1 MKARTILMIGW
12 VGLML
17 YAYPGYMS
25 YDSIVQLIQA
35 RSGVLGDAHPPLMSA
50 LWGVTD
56 SVVAG
61 PLPMLVI
68 QVTCFLVG
76 VYLILKRFMSPRAA
90 AICATLVLWFPPIAV
105 VLAVIWK
112 DSQMVAFL
120 VLGAALLLS
129 PRRGAMI
136 TGLVLLS
143 AATALRY
150 NALAITLP
158 LVMLLF
164 AWTPALRWWLRYSI
178 AAGVWVAIT
187 LLATVV
193 TSVLTT
199 EGEHTY
205 AWHESLALLDV
216 VGTLRYAPDLPDA
229 ELRADL
235 AGTPLIETTGVQLR
249 ARSSFR
255 PENLPERKVQT
266 FGTGSYTPA
275 LWVTTFHIFT
285 APVTS
290 EQRAAISRT
299 WKAVVFAH
307 PLAYLEYRWH
317 ILRERIHLGDRAI
330 PSGAYVWFTDILDLS
345 GSARK
350 VGHTARPSKIQTALQ
365 PAMLWF
371 GTSFL
376 FRPYIY
382 LVLSLVLA
390 VLCRKNRELLALVLS
405 GVANE
410 AALFI
415 LAPTID
421 YRYSVW
427 LVIST
432 TVVVIALIAKRAR
445 GTVRISEPAWRR
457 DEPSAAGDP

>member
-1 MKARTILMIGW
+1 VKARTILVIGW

-25 YDSIVQLIQA
+25 YDSVVQLIQA

-50 LWGVTD
+50 LWGLTD
-56 SVVAG
+56 RVIAG
-61 PLPMLVI
+61 PLPMLVL
-68 QVTCFLVG
+68 QVTCFLAG
-76 VYLILKRFMSPRAA
+76 VYLILKRFLSPRAA

-120 VLGAALLLS
+120 VLGTALLLS
-129 PRRGAMI
+129 PRRGVNI

-158 LVMLLF
+158 LVVLLF
-164 AWTPALRWWLRYSI
+164 VWNPAHRWWLRGVI
-178 AAGVWVAIT
+178 ALGAWLALT
-187 LLATVV
+187 LAAMLV
-193 TSVLTT
+193 TRALTT

-205 AWHESLALLDV
+205 AWHDSVALCDI

-229 ELRADL
+229 ELREDL
-235 AGTPLIETTGVQLR
+235 AGTPLVETTDVQLR

-255 PENLPERKVQT
+255 PEDLPERKVQT
-266 FGTGSYTPA
+266 FGTGGYTPA
-275 LWVTTFHIFT
+275 LWVTTFHVFSVPET
-285 APVTS
+285 MD
-290 EQRAAISRT
+290 QRAAIARA
-299 WKAVVFAH
+299 WKAIVLSH
-307 PLAYLEYRWH
+307 PAAYLEYRWH
-317 ILRERIHLGDRAI
+317 IFRERIQLGTGRI
-330 PSGAYVWFTDILDLS
+330 PSGAYIWFTDVLDLS
-345 GSARK
+345 GSAQK
-350 VGHTARPSKIQTALQ
+350 IGHTARASKVQTSMQ
-365 PAMLWF
+365 SAMLWF
-371 GTSFL
+371 GTSLL
-376 FRPYIY
+376 FRPYVY
-382 LVLSLVLA
+382 LVLSLVLV
-390 VLCRKNRELLALVLS
+390 VLCRKHRELLALVLS

-432 TVVVIALIAKRAR
+432 MIVVIALIAKRA
-445 GTVRISEPAWRR
+445 TTSADR
-457 DEPSAAGDP
+457 DT